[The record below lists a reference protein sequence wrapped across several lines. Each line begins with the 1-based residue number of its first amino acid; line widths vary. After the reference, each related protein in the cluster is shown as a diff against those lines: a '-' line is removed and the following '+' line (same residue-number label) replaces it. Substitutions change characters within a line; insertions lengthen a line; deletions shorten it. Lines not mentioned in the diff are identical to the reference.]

1 MTQSSRLR
9 PLFRCNLQL
18 DRQHRFLLEQLC
30 GKRLKP
36 VVLLG
41 HSERYRTR
49 SQLFNGRLHRT
60 APDVRN
66 ASVCIYQFSPQNAT
80 LTGSGANDTGCAGVL
95 SDTCTAYLKEGSR
108 NTTRSNSLPGD
119 RCGTLSVAQEDL
131 KRRDEA
137 CGKEKVSTIVASKLT
152 KAPRAH

>member
-1 MTQSSRLR
+1 MASDLSLWYFSVILNDTVRGRNYSTVDFIELR
-9 PLFRCNLQL
+9 P
-18 DRQHRFLLEQLC
+18 FLST
-30 GKRLKP
+30 G
-36 VVLLG
+36 
-41 HSERYRTR
+41 
-49 SQLFNGRLHRT
+49 
-60 APDVRN
+60 PDVRN

-137 CGKEKVSTIVASKLT
+137 CGREKFSTIVASKLT